1 MIISIAYRKIGL
13 VMLMTISLFSY
24 SQNREMASQ
33 NISEL
38 CSEKY
43 SGRGYVNNGDSLA
56 AEFIAEKFS
65 EIGLAKYT
73 PRYFQNFNLDVNTIP
88 TAEVIIDD
96 KVLRPGYDFLVNP
109 SSGSSSG
116 LFEVFYVSPKMLHS
130 PKVAKKVK
138 KALRKGFLPVIS
150 TYDSKD
156 KVAAENIQKIKE
168 CNNGKTLVYLKD
180 HLTWSVARNQVKGAD
195 IWLLTSSFD
204 KFSKIIEIN
213 IESELIRDYT
223 SQNVLGYVKGT
234 EYPDSVVI
242 FCGHYDHL
250 GMMGRAVFHGA
261 NDNASGIAMLLDMA
275 DYFVNNPQK
284 YSIAFIAFGGEEAG
298 LVGSYQYVKDPV
310 IPLSKTKFVFNMD
323 LMGSGEK
330 GATIVNGAI
339 YKSKF
344 QELVEIN
351 EENDYLPKIKSR
363 GKAANS
369 DHYFFSESGVPSFF
383 MYLMGEYTHYHVP
396 ADNAENL
403 ELGPYYDKSFLL
415 IRDYI
420 IHLNE

>member
-1 MIISIAYRKIGL
+1 MIISIAYRKIGM
-13 VMLMTISLFSY
+13 VMLVAVSLLSY
-24 SQNREMASQ
+24 SQNREKASQ
-33 NISEL
+33 VISEL
-38 CSEKY
+38 CKEKY
-43 SGRGYVNNGDSLA
+43 SGRGYINNGDSLA
-56 AEFIAEKFS
+56 AEFIADQFS
-65 EIGLAKYT
+65 KIGLANYT
-73 PRYFQNFNLDVNTIP
+73 PSYFQKFNLDVNTTPI
-88 TAEVIIDD
+88 AEVSIDN
-96 KVLRPGYDFLVNP
+96 KALRPGYDFLVNP
-109 SSGSSSG
+109 SSGSVTGS
-116 LFEVFYVSPKMLHS
+116 FEVFYVSPKMLHS

-168 CNNGKTLVYLKD
+168 CNSGKTLVYLKD

-195 IWLLTSSFD
+195 IWLLASSFD
-204 KFSKIIEIN
+204 KFSKVIEVKIK
-213 IESELIRDYT
+213 SELIRGYT

-234 EYPDSVVI
+234 KYPDSVVI

-250 GMMGRAVFHGA
+250 GMMGEAVFHGA

-275 DYFVNNPQK
+275 EYFVKNPQK
-284 YSIAFIAFGGEEAG
+284 YSVAFIAFGGEEAG
-298 LVGSYQYVKDPV
+298 LVGSYHYVKEPI

-330 GATIVNGAI
+330 GATIVNGAV
-339 YKSKF
+339 YKTAF
-344 QELVEIN
+344 QELVAIN
-351 EENDYLPKIKSR
+351 KENDYLPKIKSR

-369 DHYFFSESGVPSFF
+369 DHYFFSEAGVPSFF
-383 MYLMGEYTHYHVP
+383 MYLMGAYTHYHVP

-420 IHLNE
+420 IYLNE